1 MKKKIRIYSE
11 PIYLL
16 SNTLLALAISMITC
30 TNFGLSAVV
39 APAYILSEK
48 IIWLSFGKAEYVI
61 QGCLFIVFCLLM
73 KRIKLIYF
81 ASFLTGLFY
90 GAVLDFWRSVIPHF
104 NSSLYSP
111 GSLPFHIR
119 CFYFV
124 LGLFLL
130 TFAVTL
136 FYKVYLYPQVYEFFI
151 KGISKRFGYNV
162 SKFKRFFDAMALVTG
177 IVLSLILFHKIVGIG
192 VGTVIA
198 AYSNGIIIGHMSK
211 WMDQYFEFVPMFPK
225 LEKLFCLE

>member
-1 MKKKIRIYSE
+1 MKKKIRVYSE
-11 PIYLL
+11 LIYIF

-48 IIWLSFGKAEYVI
+48 ISWLSFGKAEYVI
-61 QGCLFIVFCLLM
+61 QGCLFIVFCMLM
-73 KRIKLIYF
+73 RKIKLIYF

-90 GAVLDFWRSVIPHF
+90 GAVLDFWRSVVPHF
-104 NSSLYSP
+104 NPSTHPS
-111 GSLPFHIR
+111 GSLPFYLR
-119 CFYFV
+119 CIYFV
-124 LGLFLL
+124 VGLFFL

-162 SKFKRFFDAMALVTG
+162 SKFKRFFDAMALLIG
-177 IVLSLILFHKIVGIG
+177 IILSFALFHKIVGIG

-225 LEKLFCLE
+225 LEKLFSLE